1 MFIYYCSKIQRT
13 RYKGKQCYWDNA
25 SSTHKNTRNLKQYW
39 NIKLNRFRLTGRRSL
54 LYWSEMSP
62 WHSLRILIY
71 GTIFRTH
78 VSNEKRNSKTSVL
91 TKQAEIKRLETSAGF
106 LWWDKK
112 NFVLINRRTGQFRK
126 AKVCVEREFIYGW
139 SRIKQENSLVCE
151 VFCVLTNQ
159 IRGWLSPW
167 GFP

>member
-1 MFIYYCSKIQRT
+1 MHPALTKRPEIKSNK
-13 RYKGKQCYWDNA
+13 K
-25 SSTHKNTRNLKQYW
+25 
-39 NIKLNRFRLTGRRSL
+39 KLNSFRLTGRRSL

-62 WHSLRILIY
+62 WHSSRILIY

-112 NFVLINRRTGQFRK
+112 NFVLTNRRTGQFRK
-126 AKVCVEREFIYGW
+126 AKVCIEWEFIYGW
-139 SRIKQENSLVCE
+139 SRIKQENSLM
-151 VFCVLTNQ
+151 
-159 IRGWLSPW
+159 
-167 GFP
+167 